1 VSFAQSILYRGAG
14 IAIVWP
20 DFLQVAI
27 VGGLF
32 FALAMWRFRSVASQA
47 T

>member
-1 VSFAQSILYRGAG
+1 
-14 IAIVWP
+14 
-20 DFLQVAI
+20 VAI